1 MKISVLIV
9 EDEPLIAM
17 ATEDMVTEL
26 GYEVTG
32 TATSVEA
39 ALSALLRRRPD
50 IALLDLKLRSETS
63 LAVADRCRSLGIG
76 IAFTTGYAP
85 DELPADCGDAPML
98 AKPYTVAELR
108 TVLERAEGMA
118 SSPLN

>member
-1 MKISVLIV
+1 
-9 EDEPLIAM
+9 M

-26 GYEVTG
+26 GYEVVG

-39 ALSALLRRRPD
+39 ALGALLRRRPD

-76 IAFTTGYAP
+76 IVFTTGYALG
-85 DELPADCGDAPML
+85 ELPVNCGDAPML

-108 TVLERAEGMA
+108 IVLGRAELMA
-118 SSPLN
+118 STPLH